1 MKRLLLSI
9 VSAVCMFTCFALD
22 TIHLNNGRVVT
33 GTITQI
39 EEGVSI
45 TIMMENGREYT
56 YPLIEVKSY
65 DKGHLLKWREDTFCQ
80 KTMMPDIAN
89 SIS

>member
-45 TIMMENGREYT
+45 TIMMENGKIAAEGD
-56 YPLIEVKSY
+56 PEEVSKAY
-65 DKGHLLKWREDTFCQ
+65 LALWK
-80 KTMMPDIAN
+80 
-89 SIS
+89 